1 MKIIVVL
8 CLFKF
13 LEACTIKNIIDIK
26 SQDFKIHSFQQ
37 KQTYVLEIN
46 YGFEVESNLDR
57 KRSHKRRRKIRKPV
71 KGLR

>member
-13 LEACTIKNIIDIK
+13 LEAYTIKNIIDTE
-26 SQDFKIHSFQQ
+26 SLDFKIHSFQQ
-37 KQTYVLEIN
+37 KHTYVLEIN